1 MPSKNTKKKI
11 KNSAKSTQHK
21 KVEELEVTTASQPVD
36 GIENA
41 EQTTQNSE
49 VAVEN
54 TAENAQK
61 VEVKEEVKQEQKS
74 DKKTTSKKKTAKQP
88 SKIKTKTKEVFS
100 ELKKVTWPTFPQVV
114 KKTATVLAVVAIFAV
129 VLLGIDKLLQVVYDL
144 FIGNLK

>member
-21 KVEELEVTTASQPVD
+21 KVDELEVTTASQPID
-36 GIENA
+36 GVENV
-41 EQTTQNSE
+41 QQNNGE
-49 VAVEN
+49 PAVEN
-54 TAENAQK
+54 SAEVAPK
-61 VEVKEEVKQEQKS
+61 VEVKEEVKQEQKTE
-74 DKKTTSKKKTAKQP
+74 KKSNSKKKTAKQP
-88 SKIKTKTKEVFS
+88 SKLKTKTKEVFS